1 LSSTEAEEVGATRPS
16 KMAEVV
22 SFVHSVA
29 VVSPDS
35 RGISASAASFR
46 TIGQLDVE
54 VLVAFVMQE
63 RKDQLW

>member
-1 LSSTEAEEVGATRPS
+1 
-16 KMAEVV
+16 MAEVV

-35 RGISASAASFR
+35 MGMSASVASLR
-46 TIGQLDVE
+46 TVGQLDVE

-63 RKDQLW
+63 RRDRLWYVCV